1 MNDINNELVAQI
13 KYIIEL
19 ETRKFLID
27 IARFNKIVLNDY
39 DEKIKQFEEELEA
52 KISIYGK
59 NKEKFEN
66 KRQEIIKSYKDEFD
80 RVYKKRKT
88 QLRGIQAE
96 IQEIQANQK
105 IAIANFKKFEEYR
118 IVYLKSNEYRDFI
131 EKKEQ
136 LQYMLEHAVTI
147 EEANNYQQVLN
158 KMQNPIDN
166 FEGKMSALVEKY
178 NEYDILVDACEKKID
193 ECIEATLDDFNK
205 ISLKHETHMID
216 LKKQNKVFYYISKI
230 ISFIGGARSLEKHV
244 INKYKNAI
252 LELSKIN
259 DKCIK
264 TIDKQTLDLVCNI
277 NNIRED
283 INEEF
288 MKNAG

>member
-39 DEKIKQFEEELEA
+39 DEKIKQFEEELDA

>member
-1 MNDINNELVAQI
+1 
-13 KYIIEL
+13 
-19 ETRKFLID
+19 
-27 IARFNKIVLNDY
+27 
-39 DEKIKQFEEELEA
+39 
-52 KISIYGK
+52 
-59 NKEKFEN
+59 
-66 KRQEIIKSYKDEFD
+66 
-80 RVYKKRKT
+80 
-88 QLRGIQAE
+88 
-96 IQEIQANQK
+96 
-105 IAIANFKKFEEYR
+105 
-118 IVYLKSNEYRDFI
+118 
-131 EKKEQ
+131 
-136 LQYMLEHAVTI
+136 MLEHAVTI

-216 LKKQNKVFYYISKI
+216 LKKQNKVFYDISKI